1 MTLDATL
8 QFLAQQADSLSETSL
23 RTMFQEDPDRFARFS
38 AHFDDL
44 LLDFSKVKL
53 DAKALEL
60 LLQLARSA
68 DVETKRAAMFAGEKI
83 NSTEDRAVLHTALR
97 NRSEDPILADGKD
110 VMPDVRAVLDAM
122 ADFSEAVRS
131 GELTSSSGAPFTD
144 VVNIGIGGSDLGP
157 AMATLALAPYHDG
170 PELHYVSN
178 VDGAHIAD
186 TLEKLDP
193 ATTLIII
200 ASKTFTT
207 VETMTNGQTARKW
220 IADALGEDA
229 VGGHFAAVSTALG
242 KVAKFG
248 IEEDRVFGFWD
259 WVGGRYSIW
268 SAIGLP
274 LMIAVGPDAFHEFLD
289 GAHALD
295 THFQTA
301 PLEENL
307 PVLMALIGI
316 WHRDVL
322 GYSSRAVL
330 PYDQRL
336 CRLPAY
342 LQQLD
347 MESNG
352 KRVRKDGLPVEMD
365 TGPLVWGEP
374 GTNGQHAFYQLL
386 HQGTTVIPC
395 EFLIAAKGHEDDL
408 AHHHDLLMANC
419 LAQSEALMLG
429 RTLDEAK
436 SQLAASGLA
445 DDDVNRLAPHKVFP
459 GDRPS
464 LTLVY
469 GQLTPFAL
477 GRLIALYEHRVFVE
491 GTIWGINSFD
501 QWGVEL
507 GKELATALLPMVK
520 GDRDPTTKD
529 SSTRGLLFAL
539 RPENPAKDY

>member
-1 MTLDATL
+1 MALEDAFVALGRQAERLNKTTLRDL
-8 QFLAQQADSLSETSL
+8 FSSDPQRFENLSA
-23 RTMFQEDPDRFARFS
+23 RT
-38 AHFDDL
+38 DDL
-44 LLDFSKVKL
+44 LLDLSKTKL
-53 DAKALEL
+53 DTDTLNLLIEL
-60 LLQLARSA
+60 AEAA
-68 DVETKRAAMFAGEKI
+68 DVAGRRGAMFSGEKI
-83 NSTEDRAVLHTALR
+83 NTTENRAVLHTALR
-97 NRSEDPILADGKD
+97 NRSDEPVFVDGQD

-122 ADFSEAVRS
+122 AEFSEAVRS
-131 GELTSSSGAPFTD
+131 GELTSSTGAPFTD

-157 AMATLALAPYHDG
+157 VMATLALSPYHDG

-178 VDGAHIAD
+178 VDGAHVAD
-186 TLEKLDP
+186 TLATLDP
-193 ATTLIII
+193 ATTLVIV

-207 VETMTNGQTARKW
+207 IETMTNAATARNW
-220 IADALGEDA
+220 IAGALGEDA
-229 VGGHFAAVSTALG
+229 VGQHFAAVSTALE
-242 KVAKFG
+242 KVSAFG
-248 IEEDRVFGFWD
+248 IDESRVFGFWD

-274 LMIAVGPDAFHEFLD
+274 LMIAIGPDAFSDFLE

-295 THFQTA
+295 VHFKEA
-301 PLEENL
+301 PLDQNL
-307 PVLMALIGI
+307 PVLMALVGV
-316 WHRDVL
+316 WNRDVL
-322 GYSSRAVL
+322 GHSARAVL

-336 CRLPAY
+336 ARLPAY

-352 KRVRKDGLPVEMD
+352 KGVRLDGSPVQQA

-395 EFLIAAKGHEDDL
+395 EFLIAKNGHEEDL
-408 AHHHDLLMANC
+408 QQHHDLLMANC

-429 RTLDEAK
+429 RTLEEATAI
-436 SQLAASGLA
+436 LTASGLPKES
-445 DDDVNRLAPHKVFP
+445 VEKLAPHKVFP

-469 GQLTPFAL
+469 DKLTPYSL

-491 GTIWGINSFD
+491 GVIWGINSYD

-507 GKELATALLPMVK
+507 GKELATALLPMIK
-520 GDRDPTTKD
+520 GEVAADQKDASTK
-529 SSTRGLLFAL
+529 GLLKAL
-539 RPENPAKDY
+539 KN

>member
-1 MTLDATL
+1 MAVHVAFDALRQHAGTLKNTTLRQLFAT
-8 QFLAQQADSLSETSL
+8 DT
-23 RTMFQEDPDRFARFS
+23 DRFSSFS
-38 AHFDDL
+38 ARCDDL
-44 LLDFSKVKL
+44 LLDYSKSKI
-53 DAKALEL
+53 DTRAMAL
-60 LLQLARSA
+60 LLDLAKSA
-68 DVETKRAAMFAGEKI
+68 QVDERRDAMFAGEKI
-83 NSTEDRAVLHTALR
+83 NATENRAVLHTALR
-97 NRSEDPILADGKD
+97 NRSDKPVLVDGAD

-122 ADFSEAVRS
+122 ADFSEAIRS
-131 GELTSSSGAPFTD
+131 GDLTSSSGAPFTD

-157 AMATLALAPYHDG
+157 VMTTLALSPYHDG
-170 PELHYVSN
+170 PDLHYVSN

-193 ATTLIII
+193 ATTLIIV

-207 VETMTNGQTARKW
+207 IETMTNAQTARKW
-220 IADALGEDA
+220 IAGALGEEA
-229 VGGHFAAVSTALG
+229 VGDHFAAVSTALD
-242 KVAKFG
+242 KVAAFG
-248 IEEDRVFGFWD
+248 IDPSRVFGFWD
-259 WVGGRYSIW
+259 WVGGRYSVW

-274 LMIAVGPDAFHEFLD
+274 LMIAVGPDAFSDFLE

-295 THFQTA
+295 NHFAEA
-301 PLEENL
+301 PLDKNL
-307 PVLMALIGI
+307 PVLMALIGV
-316 WHRDVL
+316 WNRDCL
-322 GYSSRAVL
+322 GHSARAVL

-336 CRLPAY
+336 ARLPAY

-352 KRVRKDGLPVEMD
+352 KRVRLDGSPVTEE

-395 EFLIAAKGHEDDL
+395 EFLIAANGHEDDL
-408 AHHHDLLMANC
+408 KHHHDLLVANC

-429 RTLDEAK
+429 RTLEEATAQL
-436 SQLAASGLA
+436 SEAGLAAA
-445 DDDVNRLAPHKVFP
+445 DVSRLAPHKVFP

-464 LTLVY
+464 LTLAY
-469 GQLTPFAL
+469 DKLTPFAL

-491 GTIWGINSFD
+491 GVIWDINSFD

-520 GDRDPTTKD
+520 GETPADSKD
-529 SSTRGLLFAL
+529 SSTQGLLAAL
-539 RPENPAKDY
+539 KG